1 MVQRQSPSAAFPGEH
16 VEERVGSDG
25 PLPAPVDIP
34 PAMGYK
40 HRERLNDDFFRGEEG
55 SPECGSADSPEEVAW
70 MHGMHA
76 VMGFLRSRPFGPS
89 SSKFDRD
96 SIEVRRG
103 RFVRRRR
110 FPLRRGRPGG
120 SLLVLSSS
128 PSLYGSPRFP
138 HPLFVPFGQIRMQT
152 DTNMPYGGGSP

>member
-55 SPECGSADSPEEVAW
+55 SPECGSADSPEEAVW

-76 VMGFLRSRPFGPS
+76 VRGFLRSRPFEPS

-96 SIEVRRG
+96 PIEA
-103 RFVRRRR
+103 
-110 FPLRRGRPGG
+110 
-120 SLLVLSSS
+120 
-128 PSLYGSPRFP
+128 
-138 HPLFVPFGQIRMQT
+138 
-152 DTNMPYGGGSP
+152 